1 MRSQRHQMPDLF
13 ETDPPTPPLSQDL
26 QIQMKLLL
34 QSLLVEAAQIAD
46 DREAPASKEALN
58 DEDHR

>member
-1 MRSQRHQMPDLF
+1 
-13 ETDPPTPPLSQDL
+13 
-26 QIQMKLLL
+26 MKLLL